1 MDKRYLVDTNFL
13 VQAERYYPQDI
24 FPSFWER
31 LRENIEDG
39 TIALHVT
46 VLEEVYK
53 NEDDL
58 ADWMKSVPKF
68 TPVEISEKAFNKYL
82 ELCAWAKDPRQGYS
96 QAAIATFED
105 NHHADAWICAECAVS
120 GFVLVTNE
128 RRSNTPNNVKIPN
141 VCDAF
146 QIECM
151 SVFDFMRLKNFK
163 F

>member
-31 LRENIEDG
+31 LRENIEDE

-82 ELCAWAKDPRQGYS
+82 ELCAWARIRGK
-96 QAAIATFED
+96 AI
-105 NHHADAWICAECAVS
+105 HKPQ
-120 GFVLVTNE
+120 L
-128 RRSNTPNNVKIPN
+128 RRSRTTTMPTPGSARNALFPVS
-141 VCDAF
+141 CW
-146 QIECM
+146 
-151 SVFDFMRLKNFK
+151 
-163 F
+163 

>member
-31 LRENIEDG
+31 LRENIEDE

-58 ADWMKSVPKF
+58 ADP
-68 TPVEISEKAFNKYL
+68 
-82 ELCAWAKDPRQGYS
+82 
-96 QAAIATFED
+96 
-105 NHHADAWICAECAVS
+105 
-120 GFVLVTNE
+120 
-128 RRSNTPNNVKIPN
+128 
-141 VCDAF
+141 
-146 QIECM
+146 
-151 SVFDFMRLKNFK
+151 
-163 F
+163 

>member
-1 MDKRYLVDTNFL
+1 M
-13 VQAERYYPQDI
+13 
-24 FPSFWER
+24 
-31 LRENIEDG
+31 
-39 TIALHVT
+39 
-46 VLEEVYK
+46 
-53 NEDDL
+53 
-58 ADWMKSVPKF
+58 
-68 TPVEISEKAFNKYL
+68 EISEKAFNKYL